1 PKPAPK
7 PQPPASAAPPSGRVT
22 AGLYGGSSVPTIRE
36 SDEPRPRAAAVQLN
50 ASGSGGRVLGA
61 EEEDEP
67 IEVGA
72 ADFET
77 DLDAPGGGFSVKL
90 QQFAELE
97 DDDDEDASEISAED
111 LEVIRPNPVAAAPPT
126 AEEIRQMVLRAQN
139 ATASGQLQ
147 NAADLYSDVVDADPD
162 NVPAHVARGRLY
174 LDLGD
179 YSRAMSDFMV
189 AEDIAPND
197 PEPQVAI
204 GDLYFARK
212 DYAKAIEYFDDALRF
227 SPNHPMAHCR
237 RGISHYY
244 RKNYRE
250 AVDDLLR
257 AERLDP
263 DIPNIQTY
271 VAMAKKKVKR

>member
-1 PKPAPK
+1 
-7 PQPPASAAPPSGRVT
+7 
-22 AGLYGGSSVPTIRE
+22 LYGGSSVPTIRE

-50 ASGSGGRVLGA
+50 ASGQGGRVIGSD
-61 EEEDEP
+61 EEDEP
-67 IEVGA
+67 IEIGA
-72 ADFET
+72 ADFE
-77 DLDAPGGGFSVKL
+77 D
-90 QQFAELE
+90 ELE
-97 DDDDEDASEISAED
+97 DDGGGFAIKLQQLADLEFEEEEAAGEISEED
-111 LEVIRPNPVAAAPPT
+111 LEVIQPAQVAPVGPT
-126 AEEIRQMVLRAQN
+126 PEEVRQMSLRAQN
-139 ATASGQLQ
+139 AAQSGDMQA
-147 NAADLYSDVVDADPD
+147 AADLYSDVIDADPD

-212 DYAKAIEYFDDALRF
+212 DYAKAIEYFNDALKF

-244 RKNYRE
+244 RKNYKE

-271 VAMAKKKVKR
+271 VSMARKKVKR